1 MEDACSS
8 VQLTAEHFHQKL
20 ASSVQQGGWEWAG
33 LSGGGGVNL
42 RSDGSLNEELSTK
55 GELNKYQGCVLHLL
69 VTSDALISAP
79 KLSIR
84 L

>member
-33 LSGGGGVNL
+33 LSRGGGVNL
-42 RSDGSLNEELSTK
+42 MSENQNGSLNEEQTK
-55 GELNKYQGCVLHLL
+55 GN
-69 VTSDALISAP
+69 
-79 KLSIR
+79 
-84 L
+84 